1 MLERPHGL
9 AVECECGSRAGAFI
23 GSAEARSIQS
33 ASRRWRQTR
42 RHKPFLRMGRGVR
55 PARLASQG

>member
-9 AVECECGSRAGAFI
+9 AVACECRSRVREAI
-23 GSAEARSIQS
+23 GPAEGRSIQP

-42 RHKPFLRMGRGVR
+42 RHRPFLRMGRGVR